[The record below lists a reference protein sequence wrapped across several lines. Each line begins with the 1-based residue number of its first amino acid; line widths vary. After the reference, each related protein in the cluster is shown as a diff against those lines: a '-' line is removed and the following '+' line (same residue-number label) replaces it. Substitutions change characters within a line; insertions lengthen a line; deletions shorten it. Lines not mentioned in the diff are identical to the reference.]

1 VLLPMRFFF
10 AGPVALSAAP
20 CYYLG
25 WRQMAGAPRRKQ
37 GLSSMTLKINGIIWL
52 ASVIEKISIK
62 HGVSC
67 EEVCQVLQ
75 RRATFRSVEKGHR
88 RGENVYA
95 ALGRTEAGRYLVVF
109 FIHKPDHRILILT
122 ARDMTV
128 AERRRY
134 EKK

>member
-1 VLLPMRFFF
+1 M
-10 AGPVALSAAP
+10 
-20 CYYLG
+20 
-25 WRQMAGAPRRKQ
+25 
-37 GLSSMTLKINGIIWL
+37 KIRAIIWL
-52 ASVIEKISIK
+52 DSVIEKIGTK
-62 HGVSC
+62 HKVSC
-67 EEVCQVLQ
+67 KEVCQILQ
-75 RRATFRSVEKGHR
+75 SRAMFRFIEKGHR

-128 AERRRY
+128 AERNRY